1 MALYKKIKNELGIP
15 LEYHR
20 INSIDHI
27 INGNTK
33 INVYS
38 YVDEE
43 EREKEKAQDENV
55 YYENVYK
62 SIDVVELDYNDELT
76 VEQAY
81 NYLKTLDKYKG
92 STDV

>member
-1 MALYKKIKNELGIP
+1 MALYKKIKNEFGIP

-20 INSIDHI
+20 INNIDHI

-33 INVYS
+33 ISIYS
-38 YVDEE
+38 YVDEG
-43 EREKEKAQDENV
+43 EREKEKSREQDV
-55 YYENVYK
+55 YYEDVYT
-62 SIDVVELDYNDELT
+62 SIDVVELEYNDELT